1 MIAPKI
7 AHNEAVRIK
16 ALKSFSI
23 LDTFSEKE
31 FDEIT
36 LLASIICETPM
47 SLISLIDGD
56 RQWFKSKIGLDIDET
71 SREIS
76 FCGHAILNDGQLFT
90 VEDSRLDERFYD
102 NPLVTGFPNVVFYA
116 GAPLVTSD
124 GFSLGTLCVLDNKPK
139 ALTAMQQKAMEVL
152 SNNIIS
158 LFELKKANLLLE
170 QKNIELE
177 TQRAELEMF
186 ANVAAHD
193 LKSPLK
199 NISSL
204 SEILVEEYGPI
215 LDEEANEMLK
225 LLNSSSTILRGL
237 VDGILNHSKAGSIME
252 IKRDEI
258 DLNDFIAEVTKLIDS
273 SGEYTFKT
281 LFVNQTIVINQI
293 ALQQIFINL
302 IVNGIKYN
310 NKEHVEIAIGFSES
324 ESHYQFYIS
333 DNGMGMD
340 KEHQSK
346 IFKIFEILG
355 VEDRFGNKGNG
366 IGLSTVKKLIEGLGG
381 AISVDSEIDEGT
393 KVSFSVLK

>member
-1 MIAPKI
+1 MIRPKKP
-7 AHNEAVRIK
+7 HNEAIRIK
-16 ALKSFSI
+16 TLKSFSI

-56 RQWFKSKIGLDIDET
+56 RQWFKSKVGLDIDET

-76 FCGHAILNDGQLFT
+76 FCGHAILNEGHLFT

-102 NPLVTGFPNVVFYA
+102 NPLVTGSPNVVFYA

-124 GFSLGTLCVLDNKPK
+124 GFSLGTLCVLDSKPK
-139 ALTAMQQKAMEVL
+139 VLTMMQQKAMEVL
-152 SNNIIS
+152 SNNIIT
-158 LFELKKANLLLE
+158 LFELKKTNLLLGK
-170 QKNIELE
+170 KNIELE

-193 LKSPLK
+193 LRSPLK
-199 NISSL
+199 NISGL
-204 SEILVEEYGPI
+204 AKILLEEYGAK

-225 LLNSSSTILRGL
+225 LLDSSSTILRGL
-237 VDGILNHSKAGSIME
+237 VDGILNHSKAASIME
-252 IKRDEI
+252 IERGEI
-258 DLNDFIAEVTKLIDS
+258 DLKEFIAEVIKLIDS
-273 SGEYTFKT
+273 SGEFNFKT
-281 LFVNQTIVINQI
+281 QFVNQSIVVNQI
-293 ALQQIFINL
+293 AMQQIFINL
-302 IVNGIKYN
+302 MVNGIKYN
-310 NKEHVEIAIGFSES
+310 NKEKVEIEIGFTETKT
-324 ESHYQFYIS
+324 HYQFSVS
-333 DNGMGMD
+333 DNGLGMD
-340 KEHQSK
+340 KEHQCK

-381 AISVDSEIDEGT
+381 AISVDSEIDKGT

>member
-7 AHNEAVRIK
+7 PDNETIRIK

-56 RQWFKSKIGLDIDET
+56 RQWFKSKVGIDLEET

-76 FCGHAILNDGQLFT
+76 FCGHAILNEGQLFT
-90 VEDSRLDERFYD
+90 VENSRLDERFYD
-102 NPLVTGFPNVVFYA
+102 NPLVLGLPNVVFYA
-116 GAPLVTSD
+116 GAPLVTSE
-124 GFSLGTLCVLDNKPK
+124 GLSLGTLCVLDNKPK
-139 ALTAMQQKAMEVL
+139 ILTATQQKAMEVL
-152 SNNIIS
+152 SNKIIS

-170 QKNIELE
+170 KINIELE

-193 LKSPLK
+193 MRSPLK
-199 NISSL
+199 NITALTEVLMDDYNSLLDDDGKELVKMLNMSS
-204 SEILVEEYGPI
+204 IT
-215 LDEEANEMLK
+215 LK
-225 LLNSSSTILRGL
+225 DL
-237 VDGILNHSKAGSIME
+237 VDGILHHSKTGTILQKKE
-252 IKRDEI
+252 DVF
-258 DLNDFIAEVTKLIDS
+258 DLKSFIQDTIQLIDGRGNYS
-273 SGEYTFKT
+273 FTTSFE
-281 LFVNQTIVINQI
+281 NQTIAVNKV

-302 IVNGIKYN
+302 ISNSVKYN
-310 NKEHVEIAIGFSES
+310 DKEQVEIEIGFTES
-324 ESHYQFYIS
+324 EFEYQFYVS
-333 DNGMGMD
+333 DNGMGIA
-340 KEHQSK
+340 KEYQER

-355 VEDRFGNKGNG
+355 VEDRFGKKGNG

-381 AISVDSEIDEGT
+381 AISVDSEIDKGT

>member
-7 AHNEAVRIK
+7 PHNEAIRIK
-16 ALKSFSI
+16 TLKSFSI

-31 FDEIT
+31 FNEIT

-47 SLISLIDGD
+47 SLISIIDGD
-56 RQWFKSKIGLDIDET
+56 RQWFKSKVGIDIDET

-102 NPLVTGFPNVVFYA
+102 NPLVSGLPNVVFYA
-116 GAPLVTSD
+116 GAPLVTSE
-124 GFSLGTLCVLDNKPK
+124 GLSLGTLCVLDNKPK
-139 ALTAMQQKAMEVL
+139 TLSAMQQKAMEVL
-152 SNNIIS
+152 STNIIS
-158 LFELKKANLLLE
+158 LFELKKANLLLGE
-170 QKNIELE
+170 KNIELE

-193 LKSPLK
+193 LRSPLK

-204 SEILVEEYGPI
+204 TEILVEEYGFK
-215 LDEEANEMLK
+215 LDDQANEMLK
-225 LLNSSSTILRGL
+225 LLNSSSTILRSL
-237 VDGILNHSKAGSIME
+237 VDGILNHSKAGSIMK
-252 IKRDEI
+252 IKQDEI
-258 DLNDFIAEVTKLIDS
+258 DLKDFIAEVTKLIDS
-273 SGEYTFKT
+273 SGEYIFKT
-281 LFVNQTIVINQI
+281 LFENQTIVINKI

-302 IVNGIKYN
+302 IINGIKYN
-310 NKEHVEIAIGFSES
+310 NKEHVEITIGFSETDS
-324 ESHYQFYIS
+324 YYQFYIS
-333 DNGMGMD
+333 DNGMGID

-381 AISVDSEIDEGT
+381 AISVDSEIDKGT

>member
-7 AHNEAVRIK
+7 AHNEAIRIK

-56 RQWFKSKIGLDIDET
+56 RQWFKSKIGLDIEET
-71 SREIS
+71 SREVS

-90 VEDSRLDERFYD
+90 VEDSRLDERFHD

-139 ALTAMQQKAMEVL
+139 ALTAVQQKAMEVL

-177 TQRAELEMF
+177 TQRAELDMF

-252 IKRDEI
+252 IKRDKI

-310 NKEHVEIAIGFSES
+310 NKEQVEIAIGFSET

-381 AISVDSEIDEGT
+381 AISVDSEIDKGT

>member
-56 RQWFKSKIGLDIDET
+56 RQWFKSKIGLDIEET
-71 SREIS
+71 SREVS

-252 IKRDEI
+252 IKRDKI

-310 NKEHVEIAIGFSES
+310 NKEQVEIAIGFSET

-340 KEHQSK
+340 KEHQLK

-381 AISVDSEIDEGT
+381 AISVDSEIDKGT

>member
-1 MIAPKI
+1 MIAPKVPYD
-7 AHNEAVRIK
+7 EAIRIK

-204 SEILVEEYGPI
+204 SEILDEEYGPI

-340 KEHQSK
+340 KEHQLK

>member
-7 AHNEAVRIK
+7 PHNEAIRIK

-56 RQWFKSKIGLDIDET
+56 RQWFKSKVGLDIDET

-102 NPLVTGFPNVVFYA
+102 NPLVLGLPNVVFYA
-116 GAPLVTSD
+116 GAPLVTSE
-124 GFSLGTLCVLDNKPK
+124 GLSLGTLCVLDNKPK
-139 ALTAMQQKAMEVL
+139 TLSAMQQKAIEVL

-158 LFELKKANLLLE
+158 LFELKKANLLLGE
-170 QKNIELE
+170 KNIELE

-193 LKSPLK
+193 LRSPLK

-204 SEILVEEYGPI
+204 TEILVEEYGSK
-215 LDEEANEMLK
+215 LDEEGNEMLK
-225 LLNSSSTILRGL
+225 LLNSSSTILRSL

-252 IKRDEI
+252 IKQDEI
-258 DLNDFIAEVTKLIDS
+258 DLKDFIAEVTKLIDS
-273 SGEYTFKT
+273 SGEYIFKT
-281 LFVNQTIVINQI
+281 LFVNQTIVINKI

-310 NKEHVEIAIGFSES
+310 NKEHVEITIGFSETD
-324 ESHYQFYIS
+324 SHYQFYIS

-340 KEHQSK
+340 KDHQSK

-381 AISVDSEIDEGT
+381 AISVDSEIDKGT

>member
-1 MIAPKI
+1 MIAPQI
-7 AHNEAVRIK
+7 PHNEAIRIK

-56 RQWFKSKIGLDIDET
+56 RQWFKSKVGIDLDET

-76 FCGHAILNDGQLFT
+76 FCGHAILNEGQLFT

-102 NPLVTGFPNVVFYA
+102 NPLVLGLPNVVFYA
-116 GAPLVTSD
+116 GAPLVTSE
-124 GFSLGTLCVLDNKPK
+124 GLSLGTLCVLDNKPK
-139 ALTAMQQKAMEVL
+139 TLTAMQQKAMEVL
-152 SNNIIS
+152 SNKIIS

-170 QKNIELE
+170 KINIELE

-193 LKSPLK
+193 MKSPLK
-199 NISSL
+199 NITALTEVLMDDYNSL
-204 SEILVEEYGPI
+204 
-215 LDEEANEMLK
+215 LDEDGKELVKML
-225 LLNSSSTILRGL
+225 NMSSIALKDL
-237 VDGILNHSKAGSIME
+237 VDGILHHSKTGTILQKE
-252 IKRDEI
+252 EDVF
-258 DLNDFIAEVTKLIDS
+258 DLKSFIQDTIQLIDGRGNYS
-273 SGEYTFKT
+273 FTTSFENKT
-281 LFVNQTIVINQI
+281 IAVNKV

-302 IVNGIKYN
+302 ISNSIKYN
-310 NKEHVEIAIGFSES
+310 DKEHVEVEIGFTES
-324 ESHYQFYIS
+324 EFEYQFYVS
-333 DNGMGMD
+333 DNGMGID
-340 KEHQSK
+340 KEYQDR
-346 IFKIFEILG
+346 IFRIFEILG
-355 VEDRFGNKGNG
+355 VEDRFGKKGNG

-381 AISVDSEIDEGT
+381 TVSVDSEIDKGT

>member
-7 AHNEAVRIK
+7 AHNEAIRIK

-56 RQWFKSKIGLDIDET
+56 RQWFKSKIGLDIEET
-71 SREIS
+71 SREVS

-177 TQRAELEMF
+177 TQRAELDMF

-204 SEILVEEYGPI
+204 SEILVEEYGPK

-310 NKEHVEIAIGFSES
+310 NKEQVEIAIGFSET

-381 AISVDSEIDEGT
+381 AISVDSEIDKGT

>member
-7 AHNEAVRIK
+7 PHNEAIRIK
-16 ALKSFSI
+16 TLKSFSI

-31 FDEIT
+31 FNEIT

-47 SLISLIDGD
+47 SLISIIDGD
-56 RQWFKSKIGLDIDET
+56 RQWFKSKVGIDIDET

-90 VEDSRLDERFYD
+90 IEDSRLDERFYD
-102 NPLVTGFPNVVFYA
+102 NPLVLGLPNVVFYA
-116 GAPLVTSD
+116 GAPLVTSE
-124 GFSLGTLCVLDNKPK
+124 GLSLGTLCVLDNKPK
-139 ALTAMQQKAMEVL
+139 TLSAMQQKAMEVL

-170 QKNIELE
+170 EKNIELE

-193 LKSPLK
+193 LRSPLK

-204 SEILVEEYGPI
+204 TEILVEEYGSK
-215 LDEEANEMLK
+215 LDEEANEILK
-225 LLNSSSTILRGL
+225 LLNSSSTILRSL
-237 VDGILNHSKAGSIME
+237 VDGILNHSKAGSIMK
-252 IKRDEI
+252 IKQDEI
-258 DLNDFIAEVTKLIDS
+258 DLKDFIAEIAKLIDS
-273 SGEYTFKT
+273 SGEYIFQTPFA
-281 LFVNQTIVINQI
+281 NQTIVINKI

-302 IVNGIKYN
+302 ITNGIKYN
-310 NKEHVEIAIGFSES
+310 NKEQVEIAIGFSET

-381 AISVDSEIDEGT
+381 AISVDSEIDKGT

>member
-56 RQWFKSKIGLDIDET
+56 RQWFKSKIGLDIEET
-71 SREIS
+71 SREVS

-177 TQRAELEMF
+177 TQGAELEMF

-310 NKEHVEIAIGFSES
+310 NKEQVEIAIGFSET

-381 AISVDSEIDEGT
+381 AISVDSEIDKGT

>member
-7 AHNEAVRIK
+7 PHNEAIRSK

-31 FDEIT
+31 FNEIT

-47 SLISLIDGD
+47 SLISIIDGD
-56 RQWFKSKIGLDIDET
+56 RQWFKSKVGIDIDET

-90 VEDSRLDERFYD
+90 IEDSRLDERFYD
-102 NPLVTGFPNVVFYA
+102 NPLVLGLPNVVFYA
-116 GAPLVTSD
+116 GAPLVTSE
-124 GFSLGTLCVLDNKPK
+124 GLSLGTLCVLDNKPK
-139 ALTAMQQKAMEVL
+139 TLSAMQQKAMEVL

-170 QKNIELE
+170 EKNIELE

-193 LKSPLK
+193 LRSPLK

-204 SEILVEEYGPI
+204 TEILVEEYGSK
-215 LDEEANEMLK
+215 LDEEANEILK
-225 LLNSSSTILRGL
+225 LLNSSSTILRSL
-237 VDGILNHSKAGSIME
+237 VDGILNHSKAGSIMK
-252 IKRDEI
+252 IKQDEI
-258 DLNDFIAEVTKLIDS
+258 DLKDFIAEIAKLIDS
-273 SGEYTFKT
+273 SGEYIFQTPFA
-281 LFVNQTIVINQI
+281 NQTIVINKI

-302 IVNGIKYN
+302 ITNGIKYN
-310 NKEHVEIAIGFSES
+310 NKEHIEITIGFSETDS
-324 ESHYQFYIS
+324 YYQFYIS
-333 DNGMGMD
+333 DNGMGID

-381 AISVDSEIDEGT
+381 AISVDSEIDKGT

>member
-7 AHNEAVRIK
+7 PHNEAIRIK
-16 ALKSFSI
+16 TLKSFSI

-56 RQWFKSKIGLDIDET
+56 RQWFKSKVGLDIDET

-102 NPLVTGFPNVVFYA
+102 NPLVSGLPNVVFYA
-116 GAPLVTSD
+116 GAPLVTSE
-124 GFSLGTLCVLDNKPK
+124 GLSLGTLCVLDNKPK
-139 ALTAMQQKAMEVL
+139 TLSAMQQKAMEVL
-152 SNNIIS
+152 STNIIS
-158 LFELKKANLLLE
+158 LFELKKANLLLGE
-170 QKNIELE
+170 KNIELE

-193 LKSPLK
+193 LRSPLK

-204 SEILVEEYGPI
+204 TEILVEEYGFK
-215 LDEEANEMLK
+215 LDDQANEMLK
-225 LLNSSSTILRGL
+225 LLNSSSTILRSL
-237 VDGILNHSKAGSIME
+237 VDGILNHSKAGSIMK
-252 IKRDEI
+252 IKQDEI
-258 DLNDFIAEVTKLIDS
+258 DLKDFIAEIAKLIDS
-273 SGEYTFKT
+273 SGEYIFKT
-281 LFVNQTIVINQI
+281 LFENQTIVINKI

-302 IVNGIKYN
+302 IINGIKYN
-310 NKEHVEIAIGFSES
+310 NKEHVEITIGFSETD
-324 ESHYQFYIS
+324 SHYQFYIS
-333 DNGMGMD
+333 DNGIGMD
-340 KEHQSK
+340 KDHQSK

-381 AISVDSEIDEGT
+381 AISVDSEIDKGT

>member
-7 AHNEAVRIK
+7 PHNEAIRSK

-31 FDEIT
+31 FNEIT

-47 SLISLIDGD
+47 SLISIIDGD
-56 RQWFKSKIGLDIDET
+56 RQWFKSKVGIDIDET

-102 NPLVTGFPNVVFYA
+102 NPLVSGLPNVVFYA
-116 GAPLVTSD
+116 GAPLVTSE
-124 GFSLGTLCVLDNKPK
+124 GLSLGTLCVLDNKPK
-139 ALTAMQQKAMEVL
+139 TLSAMQQKAMEVL
-152 SNNIIS
+152 STNIIS
-158 LFELKKANLLLE
+158 LFELKKANLLLGE
-170 QKNIELE
+170 KNIELE

-193 LKSPLK
+193 LRSPLK

-204 SEILVEEYGPI
+204 TEILVEEYGFK
-215 LDEEANEMLK
+215 LDDQANEMLK
-225 LLNSSSTILRGL
+225 LLNSSSTILRSL
-237 VDGILNHSKAGSIME
+237 VDGILNHSKAGSIMK
-252 IKRDEI
+252 IKQDEI
-258 DLNDFIAEVTKLIDS
+258 DLKDFIAEVTKLIDS
-273 SGEYTFKT
+273 SGEYIFKT
-281 LFVNQTIVINQI
+281 LFENQTIVINKI

-302 IVNGIKYN
+302 IINGIKYN
-310 NKEHVEIAIGFSES
+310 NKEHVEITIGFSETD
-324 ESHYQFYIS
+324 SHYQFYIS
-333 DNGMGMD
+333 DNGMGID

-381 AISVDSEIDEGT
+381 AISVDSEIDKGT

>member
-1 MIAPKI
+1 MIAPKV

-56 RQWFKSKIGLDIDET
+56 RQWFKSKIGLDIEET
-71 SREIS
+71 SREVS

-90 VEDSRLDERFYD
+90 VEDSRLDERFHD

-139 ALTAMQQKAMEVL
+139 ALTAVQQKAMEVL

-310 NKEHVEIAIGFSES
+310 NKEQVEIAIGFSET

-381 AISVDSEIDEGT
+381 AISVDSEIDKGT